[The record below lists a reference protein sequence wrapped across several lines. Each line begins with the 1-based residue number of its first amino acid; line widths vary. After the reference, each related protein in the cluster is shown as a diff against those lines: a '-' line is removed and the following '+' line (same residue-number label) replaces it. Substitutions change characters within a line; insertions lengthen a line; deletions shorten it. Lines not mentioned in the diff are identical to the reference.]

1 MKYGTVPH
9 FDKQIS
15 RLVMGV
21 IPLPQNDNEKA
32 FALLDTYRAA
42 GGNIIDNS
50 YHYGPGFS
58 VVMKA
63 YYEARG
69 EDALIRFDK
78 GSHHHYGR
86 ENWNRT
92 TREAM
97 DEEIRGNLERQG
109 VSYSDFYVLHRD
121 NEAVPAGEVVEW
133 LNEHKDAGRIKA
145 FGGSNWSAA
154 RIAEANEYAEK
165 HGLQGFSASSP
176 NLSLALANE
185 PMWTGCSQPTREER
199 AWYATQP
206 VGLFSWSSGG
216 GGFFAH
222 LDEVPDIIR
231 VYHNEINFARRERV
245 GQMAAEKGVTGTQLA
260 LAWTLNQPINVFGLI
275 GPRTVEQLED
285 NLKAVDI
292 ELTPEELTW
301 LEDGPVA

>member
-21 IPLPQNDNEKA
+21 IPLPQNDNEAA

-176 NLSLALANE
+176 NLSLAMANE

-216 GGFFAH
+216 GGFFAY
-222 LDEVPDIIR
+222 LDQVPDIIR
-231 VYHNEINFARRERV
+231 VYHNEVNFARRERV
-245 GQMAAEKGVTGTQLA
+245 AQMASEKGVSETQLA

-292 ELTPEELTW
+292 TLTPEELTW

>member
-78 GSHHHYGR
+78 GSHHYYGR

-133 LNEHKDAGRIKA
+133 LNAHKDAGRIKA